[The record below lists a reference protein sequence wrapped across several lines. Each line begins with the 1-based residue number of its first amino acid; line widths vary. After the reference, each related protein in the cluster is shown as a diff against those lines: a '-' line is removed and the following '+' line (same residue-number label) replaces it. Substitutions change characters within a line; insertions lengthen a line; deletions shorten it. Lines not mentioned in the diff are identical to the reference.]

1 METTT
6 TKSVI
11 IGAKPDQVFQAC
23 AELESLSHRL
33 RHIRSVEDTGK
44 RTSRWVANA
53 PDGDTIAWE
62 TELTRIEP
70 EQRIAWATSESESE
84 IKTSG
89 QVTFNAM
96 PHDQTELT
104 VILKVVAPDG
114 TGKGDPSSK
123 LDDLVDEN
131 LRALKSSI
139 ENEEN

>member
-23 AELESLSHRL
+23 AEPESLSRRL

-62 TELTRIEP
+62 TELTRVEP
-70 EQRIAWATSESESE
+70 EQRIAWAATSESE

-104 VILKVVAPDG
+104 LILKVVAPDG
-114 TGKGDPSSK
+114 TGQGDPSSK

-139 ENEEN
+139 ENTES